1 MKRLLTVLVC
11 SLAFAGAMAQ
21 SGPPSVGAVQNVN
34 GLVTI
39 SKGNTMSNGVDGAPL
54 TNGTQLVTG
63 AESSVLVRLTNGC
76 VFTVP
81 ANSSVVINNQIPCA
95 DLIASIQPVG
105 GPVVAAGGVEAG
117 QVAFGFGV
125 ALAAMQLLSGR

>member
-1 MKRLLTVLVC
+1 
-11 SLAFAGAMAQ
+11 
-21 SGPPSVGAVQNVN
+21 
-34 GLVTI
+34 
-39 SKGNTMSNGVDGAPL
+39 
-54 TNGTQLVTG
+54 
-63 AESSVLVRLTNGC
+63 VLVRLTNGC

-105 GPVVAAGGVEAG
+105 GPVVAAGGVEGG